1 MKKPNLASFIFG
13 VGVLTLPAWRNG
25 DDCTLVAAPSAAM
38 VRALF
43 FVVDCVMVVVFLLVF
58 AVAALSLSDEKTL
71 VASTG
76 GRVRIE
82 YFALNVC
89 VTSLAGASDT
99 SRPENYT
106 VSITVVPMRMLML
119 T

>member
-13 VGVLTLPAWRNG
+13 VGVLTLPGWRNG
-25 DDCTLVAAPSAAM
+25 DDCTLVATPSAAM

-43 FVVDCVMVVVFLLVF
+43 FVVDCVMVVF